1 MNSLSDEY
9 LFEIISNG
17 GAPVGKSTEMPRWK
31 DKLGRNDINNVI
43 TYLRKFPRDG
53 NLSE

>member
-17 GAPVGKSTEMPRWK
+17 GASASKSTEMPRWK
-31 DKLGRNDINNVI
+31 DVLGRNDINNVI
-43 TYLRKFPRDG
+43 TYLRKFPRED